1 MSSFKLLGSL
11 LLALLLV
18 GCGRVQP
25 VMNVEDTPVGYN
37 LQSKQVKMAIMQAA
51 TNRGWIVE
59 EVSPTELN
67 AKIHVRDHY
76 AEIKIPFSDKFYSI
90 IYLNSE
96 NLKENGG
103 KIHRNYNRWINNL
116 NVDIKR
122 QLALT
127 ASGQ

>member
-1 MSSFKLLGSL
+1 MSPLKLLSSV

-25 VMNVEDTPVGYN
+25 VMNVEDTPVAYN

-51 TNRGWIVE
+51 MNRGWIVD
-59 EVSPTELN
+59 EVSENGLN
-67 AKIHVRDHY
+67 AKLHVRSHY
-76 AEIKIPFSDKFYSI
+76 AEVKIPYNDKFYSI

-96 NLKENGG
+96 NLKAGDG

-116 NVDIKR
+116 NVDIKK

-127 ASGQ
+127 ASAQ

>member
-1 MSSFKLLGSL
+1 MSPLKLLGSL

-67 AKIHVRDHY
+67 AKIHVRAHY
-76 AEIKIPFSDKFYSI
+76 AEIKIPFNDKFYSI